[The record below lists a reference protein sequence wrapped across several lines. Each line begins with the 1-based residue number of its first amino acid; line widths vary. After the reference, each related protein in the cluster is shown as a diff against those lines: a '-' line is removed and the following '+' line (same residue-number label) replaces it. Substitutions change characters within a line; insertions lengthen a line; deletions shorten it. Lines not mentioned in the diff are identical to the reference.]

1 MVKKIIKVIFLSLFI
16 SVSAYSSTG
25 YGDLKLTYNVVQGFI
40 KYLDSNSVH
49 NHTLGADQK
58 GTPLVFSVGNN
69 GNAFGYAYCPRGSQC
84 RPSPSVALN
93 SCRQRG
99 GENCQIF
106 ARGRKIVW
114 NKVNYRISR
123 KASRLEIEKIL
134 EDLGFY
140 GDNASKTK
148 PLITKKKKKSEN
160 NDNNSHSKES
170 DNIVLQLKSLKDL
183 YDSGDLSKE
192 QYEKAKKKLLD

>member
-1 MVKKIIKVIFLSLFI
+1 MVKIIIKGIILSLILNVNAF
-16 SVSAYSSTG
+16 SSTG
-25 YGDLKLTYNVVQGFI
+25 YGDLKLSYNSVENLI

-58 GTPLVFSVGNN
+58 GTPSFFSVTSN
-69 GNAFGYAYCPRGSQC
+69 GEISGYSYCPRGYSC
-84 RPSPSVALN
+84 RPSPAVALR
-93 SCRQRG
+93 SCKDRG
-99 GENCQIF
+99 GNNCKVF

-123 KASRLEIEKIL
+123 KATRQEIIKIL

-140 GDNASKTK
+140 GENVAIKENPK
-148 PLITKKKKKSEN
+148 ITKKKENLKKEN
-160 NDNNSHSKES
+160 KE
-170 DNIVLQLKSLKDL
+170 NIVSQLKSLKDL
-183 YDSGDLSKE
+183 YNSGDLSKE